1 MMIQF
6 ITGHCW
12 LKRHLLIV
20 NKEGNGECRLCGSSG
35 TSYDDTE
42 TPIHLATNCPSLAEA
57 MIGALRQVNPGI
69 PFNDN
74 VDKVTFQAHWD
85 LQWLDL
91 ILRDESMSSL
101 WGFMGRT
108 TSPDLPQGTS
118 ATLAETRGA
127 D

>member
-1 MMIQF
+1 MLFYLDIF
-6 ITGHCW
+6 ITFTYVRFVG
-12 LKRHLLIV
+12 IPF
-20 NKEGNGECRLCGSSG
+20 NE
-35 TSYDDTE
+35 
-42 TPIHLATNCPSLAEA
+42 
-57 MIGALRQVNPGI
+57 GI

-118 ATLAETRGA
+118 ATQAEVRGA